1 MAERYAHFIARFKYA
16 IIGVWILAVA
26 LAHVFLPQLNAIV
39 AHKNTEF
46 LPNSSSV
53 VIASNWLKWVD
64 PSRQAGSSA
73 VVALYNP
80 HGLTPADKAW
90 FTQKLRQVAEHKR
103 AYGVKTV
110 TAAYNQSKS
119 VANQFFSADGTV
131 EIATIGFPGNDVS
144 KATDASLNQL
154 HQVFQQ
160 PPKGAQV
167 LFTGDTPI
175 ENDNINISMDGAS
188 KTAGVTIAL
197 VLVILL
203 IVFRSVV
210 APFLTLVSIGLSY
223 LLTTNLVA
231 VLANVGLPVSTF
243 TDTFLIAIIF
253 GAGTD
258 YSIIVLNRFREE
270 ASRGLAPVDALARAM
285 SGVAKTVVYS
295 ALTVFLS
302 FATLYFARFGL
313 FRSGVGVAVGLA
325 VTLFACLTFLP
336 ALMMALGRYVFWPRR
351 NLDGASHKPSR
362 IWDLTGR
369 TALRHPWWTLAGVL
383 VVLTP
388 VALSFTDQRTFDPTS
403 DIPTAPSVVGFHIV
417 SKAFGPGK
425 VLPMDVVID
434 TPENLRTPQGLTTIE
449 QVSEAIAKLP
459 FVQQVQSATRPTGS
473 VITEFE
479 LAKQNQLAANG
490 LGKVQNGLNQV
501 ASRVGPAGAAQAA
514 DAVNRLAGGATAL
527 ALAGGKLSQGAA
539 QAQAGASKL
548 ASGAQ
553 ALANGAA
560 QLAQANAKLQGGAAQ
575 VAAGSQRVAQG
586 AGQLAGSARS
596 LASGQ
601 STLAQGAAREAQAA
615 EQLAN
620 AIAAW
625 TKAHPA
631 EASDPNWQQ
640 IVALAQGSAS
650 GAQQT
655 AKAASELANGT
666 AQWANGA
673 TSLAEGAS
681 KVAEGAN
688 QIAAGSQGAASGAK
702 GLSDGARQV
711 GQGASS
717 LAQGLDQLS
726 GGARQLQAGLG
737 QWSAGARQF
746 SSGLSSAG
754 AGENQLHSALVKLSN
769 GVGTVKSALDE
780 TAKAQTS
787 GDPGFY
793 VPASAISS
801 NKSLRQA
808 LDSYISPDGH
818 VADIRVTLK
827 SDPYS
832 MTAIQEMPRLEAVAQ
847 AAFTAAP
854 IHSGQ
859 VGFAGTTPTQY
870 ALNQLSNQ
878 DFVRMM
884 ALILGSIFVLLVVM
898 LRSLIAPLY
907 VIASLTGTYFVT
919 MACLQFVAVD
929 VMHKAGISWT
939 VPFFALLL
947 LVALGVDYSIFLMSR
962 FDEELRRHPELNLR
976 SAMLHAMRQMGDV
989 IFSAAAIMA
998 GTFGSMSVSGVT
1010 TLVEIGLSVIIG
1022 LALYALIVL
1031 ALFVPACTA
1040 IVGAAHFWPFRRA
1053 PREETELRLP
1063 QEVAAE

>member
-1 MAERYAHFIARFKYA
+1 MAERYAHFVARFKYA
-16 IIGVWILAVA
+16 IIGIWILAVA

-53 VIASNWLKWVD
+53 VIASNWLKRVD
-64 PSRQAGSSA
+64 PARQTGSSA

-80 HGLTPADKAW
+80 HGLTAADKAW
-90 FTQKLRQVAEHKR
+90 FTQKLQQVTDHK
-103 AYGVKTV
+103 ASYGVKTV

-119 VANQFFSADGTV
+119 VQNQFFSADRTV

-160 PPKGAQV
+160 PPKDAQV

-203 IVFRSVV
+203 VVFRSIV
-210 APFLTLVSIGLSY
+210 APFLTLLSIGLSY

-285 SGVAKTVVYS
+285 SGIAKTVVYS

-313 FRSGVGVAVGLA
+313 FRSGVGVAVGVG

-351 NLDGASHKPSR
+351 ELHGASHKPSR

-383 VVLTP
+383 VLLTP

-403 DIPTAPSVVGFHIV
+403 DIPTAPSVVGFRVV

-434 TPENLRTPQGLTTIE
+434 TPDNLRTPEGLATIE

-459 FVQQVQSATRPTGS
+459 FVQEVQSATRPTGK
-473 VITEFE
+473 VISEFE
-479 LAKQNQLAANG
+479 LAKQNQLAAGG
-490 LGKVQNGLNQV
+490 LGKVQTGLNQV
-501 ASRVGPAGAAQAA
+501 ASHVGPEGAHQAA
-514 DAVNRLAGGATAL
+514 NAAMQLSSGASAL
-527 ALAGGKLSQGAA
+527 AQAGGKLSQGAA
-539 QAQAGASKL
+539 QAEEGASKL
-548 ASGAQ
+548 AGGAQ
-553 ALANGAA
+553 AVSSGAARLSQANEQLAN
-560 QLAQANAKLQGGAAQ
+560 GAAQ
-575 VAAGSQRVAQG
+575 VAAGSQQTAQG
-586 AGQLAGSARS
+586 ANKLATSARS
-596 LASGQ
+596 IASGQ
-601 STLAQGAAREAQAA
+601 TALANGAAREAQAA
-615 EQLAN
+615 QQLAN

-625 TKAHPA
+625 TKAHPT

-640 IVALAQGSAS
+640 IVALAQGTAA

-655 AKAASELANGT
+655 AKAAEGLATGT
-666 AQWANGA
+666 DQWANGA
-673 TSLAEGAS
+673 TSLAEGAG
-681 KVAEGAN
+681 KVAAGAS
-688 QIAAGSQGAASGAK
+688 QLATGSRGAASGAK
-702 GLSDGARQV
+702 GLSDGAAQV

-717 LAQGLDQLS
+717 LAQGLNQLS

-737 QWSAGARQF
+737 KWASGASQFGTGLANAGT
-746 SSGLSSAG
+746 
-754 AGENQLHSALVKLSN
+754 GENQLHSALVKLSN

-780 TAKAQTS
+780 SAKAQTA

-801 NKSLRQA
+801 NSSLRQA
-808 LDSYISPDGH
+808 LNSYISPDGH

-832 MTAIQEMPRLEAVAQ
+832 MTAIDEMPRLETVAQ

-859 VGFAGTTPTQY
+859 VGFAGTTPTQF

-884 ALILGSIFVLLVVM
+884 ALILGSIFILLVVM

-919 MACLQFVAVD
+919 MGCLQFVAVD

-939 VPFFALLL
+939 VPFFSLLL

-976 SAMLHAMRQMGDV
+976 SAMLYAMRQMGNV
-989 IFSAAAIMA
+989 VFSAAAIMA
-998 GTFGSMSVSGVT
+998 GTFGSLSVSGVT

-1031 ALFVPACTA
+1031 ALFVPACTS
-1040 IVGAAHFWPFRRA
+1040 IVGAAHFWPFRRV
-1053 PREETELRLP
+1053 PREEQELRLP
-1063 QEVAAE
+1063 EELAAE

>member
-1 MAERYAHFIARFKYA
+1 MAERYAHFVARFKYA
-16 IIGVWILAVA
+16 IVAIWVLAVA
-26 LAHVFLPQLNAIV
+26 VAHVFLPQLNAIV

-53 VIASNWLKWVD
+53 VIASNWLKRVD
-64 PSRQAGSSA
+64 PARQAGSSA
-73 VVALYNP
+73 VVAIYNP
-80 HGLTPADKAW
+80 HGLTAADKAW
-90 FTQKLRQVAEHKR
+90 FTQKLKQVADHKA

-119 VANQFFSADGTV
+119 VQNQFFSADGTV
-131 EIATIGFPGNDVS
+131 EIATVGFPGNDVS

-154 HQVFQQ
+154 HQVFQK
-160 PPKGAQV
+160 PPKDAQV

-203 IVFRSVV
+203 VVFRSIV
-210 APFLTLVSIGLSY
+210 APFLTLLCIGLSY

-313 FRSGVGVAVGLA
+313 FRSGVGVAVGVA
-325 VTLFACLTFLP
+325 VTLAACLTLP
-336 ALMMALGRYVFWPRR
+336 ALIMALGRYVFWPRR
-351 NLDGASHKPSR
+351 DIDGASHKPSR

-388 VALSFTDQRTFDPTS
+388 IALSFTDQRTFDPTS
-403 DIPTAPSVVGFHIV
+403 DIPTAPSVVGFHVV

-434 TPENLRTPQGLTTIE
+434 TPDNLRTPEGLATIE
-449 QVSEAIAKLP
+449 QVSEALAKLP
-459 FVQQVQSATRPTGS
+459 FVQQVQSATRPTGK
-473 VITEFE
+473 VISEFE

-490 LGKVQNGLNQV
+490 LAKVQSGLNQV
-501 ASRVGPAGAAQAA
+501 ASRVGPEGAHQAA
-514 DAVNRLAGGATAL
+514 DAAMQLSSGAAAL
-527 ALAGGKLSQGAA
+527 AQAGGKLSQGAA
-539 QAQAGASKL
+539 QAQEGASKL
-548 ASGAQ
+548 AGGAQ
-553 ALANGAA
+553 ALSSGAA
-560 QLAQANAKLQGGAAQ
+560 RLAQANAQLSSGAAQ
-575 VAAGSQRVAQG
+575 VAAGSQQVAQG
-586 AGQLAGSARS
+586 ADKLATSARS
-596 LASGQ
+596 IASGQ
-601 STLAQGAAREAQAA
+601 TALANGAAREAQAA
-615 EQLAN
+615 QELAN

-625 TKAHPA
+625 TKAHPT

-640 IVALAQGSAS
+640 IVALAQGNAA

-655 AKAASELANGT
+655 AKAAERLANGMD
-666 AQWANGA
+666 QWANGA
-673 TSLAEGAS
+673 TSMAEGAD
-681 KVAEGAN
+681 KVAAGAS
-688 QIAAGSQGAASGAK
+688 QLATGSRSAASGAK
-702 GLSDGARQV
+702 GLSDEASQV

-717 LAQGLDQLS
+717 LVQGLNQLS

-737 QWSAGARQF
+737 RWASGASQFGAGLAN
-746 SSGLSSAG
+746 AG
-754 AGENQLHSALVKLSN
+754 AGENQLHNALVKLSN

-801 NKSLRQA
+801 NNSLRQA

-832 MTAIQEMPRLEAVAQ
+832 MTAIDEMPRLETVAQ

-854 IHSGQ
+854 IHTGQ
-859 VGFAGTTPTQY
+859 IGFTGTTPTQY

-884 ALILGSIFVLLVVM
+884 ALILGSIFILLVVM

-976 SAMLHAMRQMGDV
+976 SAMLYAMRQMGNV
-989 IFSAAAIMA
+989 VFSAAAIMA

-1040 IVGAAHFWPFRRA
+1040 IVGRAHFWPFQRI
-1053 PREETELRLP
+1053 PHEERELTLPEELAV
-1063 QEVAAE
+1063 E

>member
-1 MAERYAHFIARFKYA
+1 MAERYAHVVARFKYA
-16 IIGVWILAVA
+16 IIAVWILGVA
-26 LAHVFLPQLNAIV
+26 IAHVLLPQLNAIV
-39 AHKNTEF
+39 AHKNTAF

-53 VIASNWLKWVD
+53 VIASNWLKRVD
-64 PSRQAGSSA
+64 PSRQSGSSA

-80 HGLTPADKAW
+80 HGLTAADEAW
-90 FTQKLRQVAEHKR
+90 FTQKLRQVADHKE

-110 TAAYNQSKS
+110 TAAYNQSRS
-119 VANQFFSADGTV
+119 VQNQFFSADHTV
-131 EIATIGFPGNDVS
+131 EIATVGFPGSDVS
-144 KATDASLNQL
+144 RATDASLNKL
-154 HQVFQQ
+154 HQIFQN
-160 PPKGAQV
+160 PPHDAQV

-188 KTAGVTIAL
+188 KTAGVTVAL

-203 IVFRSVV
+203 VVFRSAV
-210 APFLTLVSIGLSY
+210 APFLTLLSIGLSY

-270 ASRGLAPVDALARAM
+270 ASRGLEPVDALARAM

-313 FRSGVGVAVGLA
+313 FRSGVGVAVGIA

-336 ALMMALGRYVFWPRR
+336 ALIMALGRYVFWPRR
-351 NLDGASHKPSR
+351 QLDGASHKPSR

-369 TALRHPWWTLAGVL
+369 TALRYPWWTLAAVL

-388 VALSFTDQRTFDPTS
+388 VALSFTDRRTFDPTS
-403 DIPTAPSVVGFHIV
+403 DIPTAPSVVGFHVV

-434 TPENLRTPQGLTTIE
+434 TPDNLRTPEGLATIE
-449 QVSEAIAKLP
+449 QVSESLAKLP
-459 FVQQVQSATRPTGS
+459 FVQQVQSATRPTGK
-473 VITEFE
+473 VISEFE
-479 LAKQNQLAANG
+479 LAKQNQLAAQG
-490 LGKVQNGLNQV
+490 LGRVRTGLQQV
-501 ASRVGPAGAAQAA
+501 ASHVGSQAA
-514 DAVNRLAGGATAL
+514 SQAASAAGKLSSGAEKLAQ
-527 ALAGGKLSQGAA
+527 AGGKLSGGAA
-539 QAQAGASKL
+539 QAREGASKL
-548 ASGAQ
+548 AAGAESLTSGAS
-553 ALANGAA
+553 
-560 QLAQANAKLQGGAAQ
+560 QLAQANAQLADGAAQ
-575 VAAGSQRVAQG
+575 VAAGSQQVAQG
-586 AGQLAGSARS
+586 AGRLSASAQNIASGETS
-596 LASGQ
+596 LAE
-601 STLAQGAAREAQAA
+601 GANREAQAA

-631 EASDPNWQQ
+631 EAADPNWQQ
-640 IVALAQGSAS
+640 IVALAQGSAT
-650 GAQQT
+650 GAERT
-655 AKAASELANGT
+655 AKAADQLANG
-666 AQWANGA
+666 ARQWANGA
-673 TSLAEGAS
+673 SALAQGANRVATGAGQLADGNRRAAAGAESLAS
-681 KVAEGAN
+681 
-688 QIAAGSQGAASGAK
+688 
-702 GLSDGARQV
+702 GLSQV
-711 GQGASS
+711 QHGASS

-726 GGARQLQAGLG
+726 GGASQLQAGLG
-737 QWSAGARQF
+737 QWALGASQFSAGLAQ
-746 SSGLSSAG
+746 AG
-754 AGENQLHSALVKLSN
+754 AGEDELHSALVKLSN
-769 GVGTVKSALDE
+769 GVGQVQSALAKSAD
-780 TAKAQTS
+780 AQTS

-801 NKSLRQA
+801 NASLRQA

-832 MTAIQEMPRLEAVAQ
+832 MAAIDEMPRLETVAQ

-854 IHSGQ
+854 IHAGQ

-884 ALILGSIFVLLVVM
+884 ALILGSIFVLLVIM

-907 VIASLTGTYFVT
+907 VIVSLTGTYFVT

-929 VMHKAGISWT
+929 VLHKAGISWT

-976 SAMLHAMRQMGDV
+976 SAMLYAMRQMGNV
-989 IFSAAAIMA
+989 VFSAAAIMA

-1040 IVGAAHFWPFRRA
+1040 IVGQAHFWPFRSVS
-1053 PREETELRLP
+1053 REERELSLP
-1063 QEVAAE
+1063 EEAALE